1 MCNLYSLNKGQD
13 ELCPFFKV
21 TRDDIGKMPLL
32 LGILPDMMAPVIRAD
47 VASSGADGRAMGM
60 MRWGMPTP
68 AKYLTGAI
76 DRGVTNVHDTSSPY
90 WRRWLKPEFRCLVP
104 ATSFCEPTDQPN
116 PETGKK
122 DWVWFALG
130 EDRPLFAFAGIW
142 CIWHGTRGTKV
153 SLITGEH
160 RLYGFLTTPPSGDV
174 RPVHSKAMPVILT
187 TPDECDKWLSA
198 PLVDALK
205 LQRPLPDGALRIV
218 ARGEKEDG

>member
-13 ELCPFFKV
+13 TLRHFFNV
-21 TRDDIGKMPLL
+21 TRDETGNMPS
-32 LGILPDMMAPVIRAD
+32 LPAISPDNLAPVVRQ
-47 VASSGADGRAMGM
+47 DGKERAMGM

-76 DRGVTNVHDTSSPY
+76 DRGVTNVHDPSSPY

-104 ATSFCEPTDQPN
+104 ATSFCEPTDKSI

-122 DWVWFALG
+122 DWVWFALN

-142 CIWHGTRGTKV
+142 CTWHGTRGTKL

-160 RLYGFLTTPPSGDV
+160 RLYGFLTTAVNNDV
-174 RPVHSKAMPVILT
+174 LPIHSNAMPAILT
-187 TPDECDKWLSA
+187 TPEQFDRWLGGD
-198 PLVDALK
+198 DALAMPA
-205 LQRPLPDGALRIV
+205 PLPDGALRIV